1 MRTANAASRVS
12 ASSPPSICQTGISLS
27 CPNTETFADSLRRTT
42 GIPPIGASRCLVYPY
57 IRQRPV
63 SRRLLQGSGSSR
75 GMLCIRQTI
84 RCSPFC
90 FNLST
95 GSFRS
100 HASHRTKSSSIVLLP
115 LRRLSEIP
123 EEAGSVIGDF
133 QTRTP
138 RSQITVLTPMVQQ
151 MVTSF
156 SSQSILHT
164 KARSIASRRGTN
176 EIQQ

>member
-1 MRTANAASRVS
+1 MSSLPLHPSKTGLKTA
-12 ASSPPSICQTGISLS
+12 SPRIGI
-27 CPNTETFADSLRRTT
+27 EQRYV
-42 GIPPIGASRCLVYPY
+42 VYP
-57 IRQRPV
+57 PD
-63 SRRLLQGSGSSR
+63 SPLL
-75 GMLCIRQTI
+75 TI
-84 RCSPFC
+84 LLH
-90 FNLST
+90 LSI

-164 KARSIASRRGTN
+164 KAQSTALRHERAGTR
-176 EIQQ
+176 Q